1 MFFVLERTIMI
12 ISIAVD
18 GPAGS
23 GKSSVAKEVA
33 KALDITY
40 LDTGAMYRMVTL
52 GLIRNKI
59 DSADSK
65 AVKAFMDQIKIEFRT
80 DGLYLND
87 ANVTKEIRN
96 DVVTNAVSDVASL
109 KLVRERLVAMQQ
121 DIAKGQSIIMDGRD
135 IGTHVLKDASYKF
148 FLDASVEERARRRM
162 IEFTEQG
169 IDITL
174 DELMKDIQR
183 RDFIDSN
190 REITP
195 LKQADDALHIDTTTM
210 GLKDVI
216 NFILKEIKHA

>member
-1 MFFVLERTIMI
+1 MI

-52 GLIRNKI
+52 GMIRNKI

-87 ANVTKEIRN
+87 TNVTKEIRN

-174 DELMKDIQR
+174 EELMKDIQR

-195 LKQADDALHIDTTTM
+195 LKQADDAIHIDTTTM
-210 GLKDVI
+210 GLMDVI

>member
-1 MFFVLERTIMI
+1 MSFVLERTIMI

-52 GLIRNKI
+52 GMIRNKI
-59 DSADSK
+59 DTTDSK

-87 ANVTKEIRN
+87 TNVTKEIRN
-96 DVVTNAVSDVASL
+96 DVVTNAVSDVAAL

-162 IEFTEQG
+162 IEFVEQG

-174 DELMKDIQR
+174 EELMKDIQR

-195 LKQADDALHIDTTTM
+195 LKQADDATLIDTTTM
-210 GLKDVI
+210 GLMDVI

>member
-1 MFFVLERTIMI
+1 MI

-216 NFILKEIKHA
+216 HFILKEIKHA

>member
-1 MFFVLERTIMI
+1 MI

-52 GLIRNKI
+52 GMIRNKI
-59 DSADSK
+59 DTTDSK

-87 ANVTKEIRN
+87 TNVTKEIRN
-96 DVVTNAVSDVASL
+96 DVVTNAVSDVAAL

-162 IEFTEQG
+162 IEFVEQG

-174 DELMKDIQR
+174 EELMKDIQR

-195 LKQADDALHIDTTTM
+195 LKQADDATLIDTTTM
-210 GLKDVI
+210 GLMDVI